1 MPDVILFDLFGVIAR
16 HQSPAGRQSLVEAVR
31 VPAPAFWDVYWR
43 LRTPYDRAEFTGAEY
58 WHQIATELGTTFD
71 ADRISALIRAD
82 ITSWNAVNDDM
93 VALID
98 QAAASGVRLAL
109 LSNAPEELAA
119 YCEQHHARWLQHFEL
134 IAFSCRIGQAKPDP
148 EAFRWC
154 CHKLGVTPDRILF
167 IDDRTENLH
176 TAQSLGIHTH
186 LFIDPATT
194 AQEINNTWRRRITTP
209 AE

>member
-16 HQSPAGRQSLVEAVR
+16 HQSLAGRRALVEIAG

-43 LRTPYDRAEFTGAEY
+43 LRMSYDRAEVTGAEH

-82 ITSWNAVNDDM
+82 TASWNAVNNDM
-93 VALID
+93 VALIE

-109 LSNAPEELAA
+109 LSNAPEELAT
-119 YCEQHHARWLQHFEL
+119 YYEQHHTRWLQHFEL
-134 IAFSCRIGQAKPDP
+134 IAFSCRIGHAKPEP

-154 CHKLGVTPDRILF
+154 CNKLGVTPERILF
-167 IDDRTENLH
+167 IDDRTENVH
-176 TAQSLGIHTH
+176 AAQRLGIHTH

-194 AQEINNTWRRRITTP
+194 AQEINMCRRRVAAP
-209 AE
+209 PV